1 MKDNRHRETRE
12 LDKPVIREREGRR
25 RSHDLICTKGRR
37 TNQIESPILRSC
49 LTDDSGGYTGSC
61 WPRCSPQMAATGE
74 SVRPVDYD
82 EELALGSTWKS
93 LRVQHLL
100 YVVVG
105 ESAAYRIYQ
114 GKIAG
119 DILRRQIVRGDID
132 HVRAF
137 IYRFP
142 ERVDN

>member
-1 MKDNRHRETRE
+1 
-12 LDKPVIREREGRR
+12 
-25 RSHDLICTKGRR
+25 
-37 TNQIESPILRSC
+37 
-49 LTDDSGGYTGSC
+49 
-61 WPRCSPQMAATGE
+61 MAATGE

-82 EELALGSTWKS
+82 EESALGSTWKS

-142 ERVDN
+142 GLPNESIIDSAHTTLLPNEKREREIGGGKSGA

>member
-1 MKDNRHRETRE
+1 
-12 LDKPVIREREGRR
+12 
-25 RSHDLICTKGRR
+25 
-37 TNQIESPILRSC
+37 
-49 LTDDSGGYTGSC
+49 
-61 WPRCSPQMAATGE
+61 MAATGE

-82 EELALGSTWKS
+82 EESALGSTWKS

-105 ESAAYRIYQ
+105 ESAAYRFYQ